1 MLLVCEELIL
11 KLTFSLCC
19 NENVCRYM
27 YGMSA
32 NNMGLQM
39 LLEKVPRSRKWRCL
53 RSTQVWNRSKSFQP
67 KSFSWHSRFPNHI
80 SISYWW
86 IAFRK
91 VCVCVFLQLE
101 LGFLFL
107 GCREKC
113 LSFAVFLFIL
123 FSLQCFNCLYKNKGV
138 EEWFITQRLYNI
150 FYDL

>member
-1 MLLVCEELIL
+1 MLLVCEELLL

-91 VCVCVFLQLE
+91 VCVFFSNSNWGSCFWVAEKNVCPLRFFYSFCFLSNVLTVCIKIRG
-101 LGFLFL
+101 L
-107 GCREKC
+107 
-113 LSFAVFLFIL
+113 
-123 FSLQCFNCLYKNKGV
+123 KN
-138 EEWFITQRLYNI
+138 
-150 FYDL
+150 DL